1 MRLKLFFLSLFIA
14 IASLRGLAQD
24 DVVTPGNARQKMK
37 EQHDQEEKK
46 YLEDVKK
53 HQDKQG
59 KAGKKRMKKH
69 LKQSQKLRKTQNL
82 PWYRRLFRRRK

>member
-1 MRLKLFFLSLFIA
+1 MRFKLFLISLFIGV
-14 IASLRGLAQD
+14 ASMQGLAQN
-24 DVVTPGNARQKMK
+24 DVVTPENARQKMK

-46 YLEDVKK
+46 YLEEVKK

-69 LKQSQKLRKTQNL
+69 LKQSRKLRKTQNL

>member
-1 MRLKLFFLSLFIA
+1 MRFKLFLISLFIGM
-14 IASLRGLAQD
+14 ASMQGLAQN
-24 DVVTPGNARQKMK
+24 DVVTPENAHQKMK

-46 YLEDVKK
+46 YLGEVKK

>member
-1 MRLKLFFLSLFIA
+1 MKLRTLIAGLFICLA
-14 IASLRGLAQD
+14 PFQVLAQN
-24 DVVTPGNARQKMK
+24 DVVTPGNAQQKMK

-46 YLEDVKK
+46 YLQEVKN

-59 KAGKKRMKKH
+59 KAGKKKMKKH
-69 LKQSQKLRKTQNL
+69 LKQSKKLRRNQNL

>member
-1 MRLKLFFLSLFIA
+1 MKLKLVLISLFLGAATIQ
-14 IASLRGLAQD
+14 GLSQN
-24 DVVTPGNARQKMK
+24 DVVTPENARQKMK

-46 YLEDVKK
+46 YLEEVKK

-82 PWYRRLFRRRK
+82 PWHKRLFRRRK